1 MKEEKGN
8 FIEGIKV
15 LVIDDAPA
23 MRKIVI
29 INLKKL
35 GFDDDHIIVAQD
47 GAEGLKRIIKG
58 ETNFNPVRLSHA
70 KNDWV
75 GIVENPAK

>member
-1 MKEEKGN
+1 MKEEKEN

-35 GFDDDHIIVAQD
+35 GFDDDHITVAQD
-47 GAEGLKRIIKG
+47 GAEGLKRIIKEG
-58 ETNFNPVRLSHA
+58 NQL
-70 KNDWV
+70 
-75 GIVENPAK
+75 

>member
-1 MKEEKGN
+1 MKEEKEN

-35 GFDDDHIIVAQD
+35 GFDF
-47 GAEGLKRIIKG
+47 R
-58 ETNFNPVRLSHA
+58 F
-70 KNDWV
+70 
-75 GIVENPAK
+75 